1 MAILLA
7 ISVNEDGYREVLGA
21 AADGGDVAHIVI
33 AVVLKQEAGGTC
45 PHGLRIIMRE
55 KPHI

>member
-33 AVVLKQEAGGTC
+33 AVVLKQGGRAAS
-45 PHGLRIIMRE
+45 PAPMG
-55 KPHI
+55 